1 MGIFAGIENVEVRK
15 NTKYVTPGKY
25 KCTVEAIRQ
34 GLTNE
39 ENKPYFVAELKVVE
53 SNNIEDFPVGSTM
66 AWMTMVKKFKS
77 YFLKDVKNFVATATG
92 SDMDEVTEEV
102 VELVSGEEQ
111 PLTGILLEVIA
122 YEGENKT
129 SGKRFTETDFRL
141 CVDA

>member
-15 NTKYVTPGKY
+15 NAKYVTPGKY

-34 GLTNE
+34 GLTKEKNT
-39 ENKPYFVAELKVVE
+39 PYFVAELKVVE
-53 SNNIEDFPVGSTM
+53 SNNTDDFPVGSTM
-66 AWMTMVKKFKS
+66 AWMTKVNQYKS
-77 YFLKDVKNFVATATG
+77 YFLKDVALFVATATG
-92 SDMDEVTEEV
+92 SDFSEVTEAV
-102 VELVSGEEQ
+102 VEMVSGEEQ
-111 PLTGILLEVIA
+111 PLTGVLMEVVA

>member
-1 MGIFAGIENVEVRK
+1 
-15 NTKYVTPGKY
+15 
-25 KCTVEAIRQ
+25 
-34 GLTNE
+34 
-39 ENKPYFVAELKVVE
+39 
-53 SNNIEDFPVGSTM
+53 
-66 AWMTMVKKFKS
+66 MVKKFKS

-111 PLTGILLEVIA
+111 PLTGILMEVIA